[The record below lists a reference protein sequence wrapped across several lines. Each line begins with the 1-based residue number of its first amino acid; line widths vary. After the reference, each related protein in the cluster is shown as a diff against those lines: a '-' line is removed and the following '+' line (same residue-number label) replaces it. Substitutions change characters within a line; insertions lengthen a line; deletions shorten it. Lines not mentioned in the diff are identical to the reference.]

1 MITEDM
7 LTYALDILIKD
18 SDFRISGIDYNER
31 NFGNTYIVLSSVYQ
45 LDLRFI
51 MERGLFWCEIG
62 KAGEWFFLED
72 IFTLLGLTELDS
84 STDFNF
90 FIQKMA
96 KLIRNNLNQI
106 LKLFDESGFFTTKI
120 MIKEIATKRAKEM
133 FGLN

>member
-1 MITEDM
+1 
-7 LTYALDILIKD
+7 
-18 SDFRISGIDYNER
+18 
-31 NFGNTYIVLSSVYQ
+31 
-45 LDLRFI
+45 